1 MNNST
6 FSKTMENLRK
16 RIKVRL
22 VSNARDYK
30 KNVIKPGYVLTENV
44 QIAVHEIKPVLTLN
58 KTIYVRFRILDL
70 RKLLMYE
77 FHYKYFKRKYDAKF
91 LLEDTDSLVYEI
103 KTGDVYEHFY
113 EYKNLFDL
121 SDYP

>member
-44 QIAVHEIKPVLTLN
+44 
-58 KTIYVRFRILDL
+58 
-70 RKLLMYE
+70 
-77 FHYKYFKRKYDAKF
+77 
-91 LLEDTDSLVYEI
+91 
-103 KTGDVYEHFY
+103 
-113 EYKNLFDL
+113 
-121 SDYP
+121 